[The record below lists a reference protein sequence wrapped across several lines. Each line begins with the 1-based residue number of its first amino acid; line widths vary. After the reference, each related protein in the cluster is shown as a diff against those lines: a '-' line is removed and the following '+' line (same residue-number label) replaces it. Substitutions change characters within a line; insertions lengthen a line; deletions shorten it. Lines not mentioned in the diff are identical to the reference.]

1 MKYCI
6 SFFIFSIL
14 AIHMKAADT
23 LKINLQQADS
33 IFLMHN
39 FYLLASNMNI
49 EAQKAKIIQAKL
61 YPNPVFT
68 GEINA
73 YDPENN
79 KVLHTGQTGQK
90 SFQFEQL
97 ILLGGKRK
105 TEIEMA
111 KTNALIAEL
120 QFQQLVRQLK
130 FRLHSD
136 LFAAGQQQLLLSR
149 YNSQLGLLDTLLNSY
164 QIQADKGNIP
174 LKDVVRLK
182 GAYLK
187 LNNDRAELLKQ
198 HYETQTSL
206 GTLLQTYSFI
216 EFHFSEQE
224 IKKYIKQDLFS
235 DIKSETLLSR
245 PELLLTQ
252 QEQILAA
259 QYLQYQKKSAIPDI
273 NLFASYDQRSGAFNN
288 QVNVGISV
296 PLPLWNK
303 NKGNIRFSEYK
314 LKEAGYNVNAI
325 QNEIINSLQN
335 NHAFYTQTVSEYQKA
350 TNLYDQDFEIT
361 VKGMTYNFRKQNVSI
376 IEFIDF
382 FEAYNEVLTELTRI
396 KTQLVV
402 SAEQLNLIIG
412 KDIY

>member
-14 AIHMKAADT
+14 AIHAKASDT

-33 IFLMHN
+33 IFLINN
-39 FYLLASNMNI
+39 FYLLASTMNI

-105 TEIEMA
+105 AEIEMA

-120 QFQQLVRQLK
+120 QFQQMVRQLK

-136 LFAAGQQQLLLSR
+136 LFAAGQQQLLLLR
-149 YNSQLGLLDTLLNSY
+149 YNSQLRLLDTLLNSY

-206 GTLLQTYSFI
+206 GTLLQTYSFV

-224 IKKYIKQDLFS
+224 IKKYIKPDLLS
-235 DIKSETLLSR
+235 DIRKEALLSR

-252 QEQILAA
+252 QEEKFAA
-259 QYLQYQKKSAIPDI
+259 QYLQYQKESAIPDI

-288 QVNVGISV
+288 QVNMGVSV

-314 LKEAGYNVNAI
+314 LKEAGYNVNAT
-325 QNEIINSLQN
+325 QNEIINNLQN
-335 NHAFYTQTVSEYQKA
+335 NHAFYVQTVLEYQKA
-350 TNLYDQDFEIT
+350 TSLYNQDFEIT
-361 VKGMTYNFRKQNVSI
+361 VKGMSYNFRKQNVSI